1 MNSRI
6 KLDENRIEI
15 INNILKEIADA
26 IILHKP
32 KSIGLL
38 GGDLGLILYLYEYMH
53 YLKWEE
59 LGEVISNRLSESL
72 DIAKRSVPTFCS
84 GLAGLGWLL
93 QYFSNE
99 SLLETDLDFIMSNVD
114 EILEK
119 WMIKEILSGNYD
131 FLHGSMGVAFYFQTR
146 KNEKTIQCIKIFLE
160 ILESMAE
167 EDVNQTVKWLS
178 FVQKNSKLVYNLSL
192 SHGMASIISFLTTL
206 CEKNILYDKS
216 LNILYKVVGY
226 IKNNRNPVEFTSSFS
241 STLDIGQTEYNES
254 RLAWCYGDLG
264 IASVLYRASHVLSD
278 NGLEQLSINVLK
290 KATQRKDVVKE
301 IVNDACFC
309 HGSSGIMHIYN
320 RMYQVTSDEVFNE
333 AARYWLDVTI
343 AKANEGMGVA
353 GYQFYNPVDKNW
365 CDEYSILNGVAGIG
379 LGLLAMVS
387 DKEPSWDE
395 CLLLS

>member
-1 MNSRI
+1 MNCRI
-6 KLDENRIEI
+6 KLDENKIETVK
-15 INNILKEIADA
+15 NLLKEIADA
-26 IILHKP
+26 IILHKHQ
-32 KSIGLL
+32 SIGLL

-53 YLKWEE
+53 YLKGEE
-59 LGEVISNRLSESL
+59 LDEVISNRLSMSL
-72 DIAKRSVPTFCS
+72 NIARRSVPTFCS

-99 SLLETDLDFIMSNVD
+99 SLLETDLDFIMSDVD

-119 WMIKEILSGNYD
+119 WMIREIHNGNYD
-131 FLHGSMGVAFYFQTR
+131 FLHGSMGVAFYFQAR
-146 KNEKTIQCIKIFLE
+146 KNEKTIQRINNFLD
-160 ILESMAE
+160 ILESIAE
-167 EDVNQTVKWLS
+167 EDVNQTVKWRS
-178 FVQKNSKLVYNLSL
+178 FVQKNNKLVYNLSL

-206 CEKNILYDKS
+206 CEKNILYNKS
-216 LNILYKVVGY
+216 LNILYKVVRY
-226 IKNNRNPVEFTSSFS
+226 IKDNRNPIGFTSSFS
-241 STLDIGQTEYNES
+241 STLDIEQTEYNES

-278 NGLEQLSINVLK
+278 KGLERVSINVLK
-290 KATQRKDVVKE
+290 KAIPRKDVMKE

-320 RMYQVTSDEVFNE
+320 RMYQVTSDEIFNE

-343 AKANEGMGVA
+343 AKANKDMGVA

-365 CDEYSILNGVAGIG
+365 CNEYSILNGVAGIG
-379 LGLLAMVS
+379 LALLAMVS